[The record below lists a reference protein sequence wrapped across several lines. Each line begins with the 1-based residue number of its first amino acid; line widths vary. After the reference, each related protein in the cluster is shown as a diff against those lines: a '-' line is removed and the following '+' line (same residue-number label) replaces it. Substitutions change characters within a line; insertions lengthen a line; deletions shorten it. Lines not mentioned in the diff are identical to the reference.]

1 MEEQEERH
9 NPINPKSQLHDTH
22 QLEGSGFNTWLNS
35 RKGQLV
41 KHNMEGGSA
50 TPSMGLSQFRGGK
63 HTLLDHLKNPKK
75 GYGRTQKSM
84 LSRQKD
90 NSGSAQS
97 KSEAHLMGQHL
108 GKHLLD
114 LHGGSFHKDFVSGM
128 GMCGGG
134 LDDDMDDGPAGYV
147 RPVTRFDESGH
158 RIPSSGSVNE
168 VRAAQAK
175 KNYEDR
181 MSPSERAFKT
191 INSGLIEAG
200 HYGLDKAGSVIPGSE
215 KVAEAVRGLIP
226 KRGGHKSG
234 AYEGM
239 GAPKMLGR
247 SQKKKRAPAME
258 GDGRRKRAEIVKKV
272 MAEKGMKMIEASK
285 YVKEHGLY

>member
-1 MEEQEERH
+1 
-9 NPINPKSQLHDTH
+9 
-22 QLEGSGFNTWLNS
+22 
-35 RKGQLV
+35 
-41 KHNMEGGSA
+41 MEGGSA
-50 TPSMGLSQFRGGK
+50 TPSMGVSQFRGGK
-63 HTLLDHLKNPKK
+63 HTLLDHLQNPKK
-75 GYGRTQKSM
+75 GYGRTQKSR

-97 KSEAHLMGQHL
+97 QTEAHLMGQHL

-114 LHGGSFHKDFVSGM
+114 LHGGAFHKDFVSGM
-128 GMCGGG
+128 GMCGSGG
-134 LDDDMDDGPAGYV
+134 FADDDAEPEGYV
-147 RPVTRFDESGH
+147 RPVTKFDESGH

-168 VRAAQAK
+168 VRAQKAK
-175 KNYEDR
+175 QNYEDR

-191 INSGLIEAG
+191 INSGLIEVG
-200 HYGLDKAGSVIPGSE
+200 HKGLDKASSVIPGSE
-215 KVAEAVRGLIP
+215 KAAEAVRSLIP

-239 GAPKMLGR
+239 GDAPKMLGR

-285 YVKEHGLY
+285 YVKAHGLY